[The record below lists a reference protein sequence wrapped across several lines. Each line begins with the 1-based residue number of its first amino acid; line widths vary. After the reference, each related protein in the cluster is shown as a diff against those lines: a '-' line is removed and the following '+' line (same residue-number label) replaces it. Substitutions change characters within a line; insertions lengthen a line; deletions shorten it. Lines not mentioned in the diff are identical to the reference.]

1 MVVGPAR
8 DEDESVAS
16 PTLSDA
22 VAATERPDVG
32 AVDAIYDAPYIIFV
46 YAAWAGS
53 SFLLGET
60 VALAIL
66 VAGTVVLTTAGLIQ
80 RAPFRSHS
88 FAADLAA
95 ILLFCGAAIGAGWFL
110 VQGLAAAPVITALG
124 LGVTSAI
131 ALAIAVGPLND

>member
-1 MVVGPAR
+1 M
-8 DEDESVAS
+8 
-16 PTLSDA
+16 
-22 VAATERPDVG
+22 
-32 AVDAIYDAPYIIFV
+32 
-46 YAAWAGS
+46 
-53 SFLLGET
+53 
-60 VALAIL
+60 AIL

-124 LGVTSAI
+124 LGVTAAA
-131 ALAIAVGPLND
+131 ALAIAVTPLDD